1 MREHKMKITHGS
13 LEALV
18 KTLESFDEPTYPHG
32 KVVDQLLQSLSVDLI
47 VRFRQKLLIH
57 QEKYSFKL
65 KMHEALGLQYILSCC
80 RSIGPYELNEV
91 NQIAGNINRQ
101 YA

>member
-13 LEALV
+13 LDALV
-18 KTLESFDEPTYPHG
+18 KTLESFEEPVYPHG
-32 KVVDQLLQSLSVDLI
+32 KIVDQMLEALCADLV
-47 VRFRQKLLIH
+47 VRFRQKLLIR

-80 RSIGPYELNEV
+80 QYIGPYELNEV
-91 NQIAGNINRQ
+91 NKIAGTINQQ